1 MIRFIICLFLAL
13 IFQGTKAIE
22 GLFINISAQK
32 EIQSTTKTFAKMNK
46 LRLLKVHQDA
56 KYDHI
61 MKIDQDVHFPLGVL
75 PGDLK
80 LPSFELRY
88 LHWDEYSLKH
98 LPPNFCPMNLVE
110 LNMQCSNIEQLWEGN
125 KVL

>member
-1 MIRFIICLFLAL
+1 MAV

-22 GLFINISAQK
+22 GLFINMSTQK
-32 EIQSTTKTFAKMNK
+32 EIQFTTETFAKMNK
-46 LRLLKVHQDA
+46 LRLPKVHQDA

-61 MKIDQDVHFPLGVL
+61 MEIDQDVHFPLVAL
-75 PGDLK
+75 LGDLIF
-80 LPSFELRY
+80 PSSEFRY

-110 LNMQCSNIEQLWEGN
+110 LNM
-125 KVL
+125 

>member
-1 MIRFIICLFLAL
+1 M
-13 IFQGTKAIE
+13 
-22 GLFINISAQK
+22 SAQK
-32 EIQSTTKTFAKMNK
+32 EIQFTIETFAKMNK

-61 MKIDQDVHFPLGVL
+61 MEIDQDVHFPLGSL

-80 LPSFELRY
+80 LPSFDLRY

-98 LPPNFCPMNLVE
+98 LPPILCPMNLIE
-110 LNMQCSNIEQLWEGN
+110 LNMHCSNI
-125 KVL
+125 